1 MKYEKRGN
9 MINNFSGNYRFL
21 SNFYEHE
28 ICVDEIPYP
37 TMEHYFQ
44 AQKTNNLEEFSKIIN
59 ARSPGKAKRI
69 GRTVVLKDDWEN
81 IKISLMERGLQE
93 KFKDNILKIQLLHTG
108 ENELVEGNNWNDTFW
123 GVYKGPEGMS

>member
-1 MKYEKRGN
+1 

-21 SNFYEHE
+21 SSFYEHE

-44 AQKTNNLEEFSKIIN
+44 AQKTN
-59 ARSPGKAKRI
+59 
-69 GRTVVLKDDWEN
+69 D
-81 IKISLMERGLQE
+81 LMERGLQE